1 MVKNSKKTE
10 KLLQKLDNIED
21 ILYYYMLDTTDFNQ
35 LRVDIMELKEFVSE
49 YALEKKEYNA
59 RFAKKIKKIWDK
71 EHD

>member
-1 MVKNSKKTE
+1 MKNSKKTE
-10 KLLQKLDNIED
+10 QLIQKLDNIEE

-35 LRVDIMELKEFVSE
+35 LRVDIAELKEFISE
-49 YALEKKEYNA
+49 YALDKKEYNA

>member
-1 MVKNSKKTE
+1 VKNSKKTE
-10 KLLQKLDNIED
+10 QLLQKLDNIEE

-35 LRVDIMELKEFVSE
+35 LRLDIVELKEFISE

-59 RFAKKIKKIWDK
+59 RFAKKIKKIWDQ

>member
-1 MVKNSKKTE
+1 VKNSKKTE
-10 KLLQKLDNIED
+10 QLIQKLDNIEE

-35 LRVDIMELKEFVSE
+35 LRVDIAELKEFISE
-49 YALEKKEYNA
+49 YALDKKEYNA